1 MFICFKHL
9 KSTTRCESANNI
21 NMTVKIWQILF
32 HLFILIH
39 YANKYYIY
47 ICTYMYEYIYIYIL
61 YMYMYVYKSIY
72 IYMYIYI
79 NIYIYIYIYIHS
91 YIFIYLYLDK
101 AKTYSPT
108 SNVTSNVILQC
119 YVLQKNITSFSQQR
133 IC

>member
-1 MFICFKHL
+1 
-9 KSTTRCESANNI
+9 
-21 NMTVKIWQILF
+21 
-32 HLFILIH
+32 
-39 YANKYYIY
+39 
-47 ICTYMYEYIYIYIL
+47 
-61 YMYMYVYKSIY
+61 MYMYVYKSIY
-72 IYMYIYI
+72 IYICTY
-79 NIYIYIYIYIHS
+79 IYIYIYIYIHS